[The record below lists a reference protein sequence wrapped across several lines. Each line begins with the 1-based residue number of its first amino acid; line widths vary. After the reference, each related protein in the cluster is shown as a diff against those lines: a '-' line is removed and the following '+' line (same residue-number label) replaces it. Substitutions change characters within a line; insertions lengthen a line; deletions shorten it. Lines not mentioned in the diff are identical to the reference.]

1 MLHTA
6 PASPSLVICR
16 PVHVQKEQLIN
27 KLRGAVRLLWSVQ
40 QEQQQKAMDLRNLCI
55 GIGVRSRRTKL
66 LSERAAPS
74 VAALLLE
81 PVVAFLA
88 NRQLLLSQALRVEG
102 YSSRWTRCSSVTM
115 GLSTR
120 VALQAPML

>member
-74 VAALLLE
+74 VAALLL
-81 PVVAFLA
+81 
-88 NRQLLLSQALRVEG
+88 
-102 YSSRWTRCSSVTM
+102 
-115 GLSTR
+115 
-120 VALQAPML
+120 